1 VISSIFYLGDDM
13 HKDELIQLHQLLVY
27 MRKVLKKKYGDAI
40 DKYFTTYDQ
49 LKIYPHH
56 IHRTKSEHTYAIF
69 LLASGIAK
77 VLSEYGN
84 VPRSVSSRLK
94 STGEKIER
102 ELIRQRRLNSKV
114 KKL

>member
-1 VISSIFYLGDDM
+1 M

-27 MRKVLKKKYGDAI
+27 MRKLLKKRYGDSI
-40 DKYFTTYDQ
+40 DEYFTSYDR

-69 LLASGIAK
+69 LLASAIAK

-84 VPRSVSSRLK
+84 VPRSVSSRLR
-94 STGEKIER
+94 SSGEKIER
-102 ELIRQRRLNSKV
+102 ELVRQRRGNNKI
-114 KKL
+114 K

>member
-1 VISSIFYLGDDM
+1 M

-27 MRKVLKKKYGDAI
+27 MRKILKKKFGDSI
-40 DKYFTTYDQ
+40 DMYFTSYDN
-49 LKIYPHH
+49 LKIYHHH

-84 VPRSVSSRLK
+84 VPRSVASRLK
-94 STGEKIER
+94 STGERIER
-102 ELIRQRRLNSKV
+102 ELVRQRRIDNKF
-114 KKL
+114 KKNII

>member
-1 VISSIFYLGDDM
+1 
-13 HKDELIQLHQLLVY
+13 
-27 MRKVLKKKYGDAI
+27 MRKILRRKYGDLI
-40 DKYFTTYDQ
+40 DRYFTSYDN

-77 VLSEYGN
+77 VLSDYGN

-94 STGEKIER
+94 STGERIEK
-102 ELIRQRRLNSKV
+102 ELIRQRRIENKI
-114 KKL
+114 KKI

>member
-1 VISSIFYLGDDM
+1 M

-27 MRKVLKKKYGDAI
+27 MRKNLTKKFGDSI
-40 DKYFTTYDQ
+40 DEYFENYDA

-69 LLASGIAK
+69 LLSSGIAK
-77 VLSEYGN
+77 ILSEYGN

-94 STGEKIER
+94 DTGDKIEKEIAR
-102 ELIRQRRLNSKV
+102 
-114 KKL
+114 KKRNNIKH